1 MFHYKPFL
9 TIHFGI
15 PHIFPFGNQVTDPIC
30 SWTALGKDPALPK
43 RSALA
48 RERARESW
56 LGPKTEKDPIAHA
69 NYSAGPKLR
78 ISFWKRNMFTVFRSK
93 FFWFMQIFTICR
105 VYAEKWPLRKIF
117 WAKQISEITNRKS
130 QLRTWQSPVFT
141 GSLFF
146 CFFFGLTLKFQNHAR
161 VSPFLFKIQA
171 WCRKS
176 WKYWFEHGQEH
187 ANIYIYIYLYLF

>member
-1 MFHYKPFL
+1 MYQ
-9 TIHFGI
+9 
-15 PHIFPFGNQVTDPIC
+15 HI
-30 SWTALGKDPALPK
+30 
-43 RSALA
+43 
-48 RERARESW
+48 
-56 LGPKTEKDPIAHA
+56 
-69 NYSAGPKLR
+69 YSAGPKLR

-146 CFFFGLTLKFQNHAR
+146 CFFGLTLKFQNHAR

-176 WKYWFEHGQEH
+176 WKYWFEHKQEH
-187 ANIYIYIYLYLF
+187 AYIYIFIYLFIYFKCTAGNGFCWFEAFYNMFMIYANFHDLPRICSKKAVTSTFSPPTEMWNYKRDK